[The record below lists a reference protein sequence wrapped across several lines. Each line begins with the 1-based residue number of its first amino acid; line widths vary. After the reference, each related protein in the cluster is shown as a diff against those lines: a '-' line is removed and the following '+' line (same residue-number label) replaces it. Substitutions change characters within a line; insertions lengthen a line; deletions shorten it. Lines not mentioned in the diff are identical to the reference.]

1 MASKNK
7 GEPDFEKTLDELQKL
22 LAELE
27 DSSLSLD
34 DSLAK
39 YARAKECLDICRKR
53 LKDAELKI
61 SVINGGS
68 VEKFDAA
75 PTEDV

>member
-7 GEPDFEKTLDELQKL
+7 CEPDFEKTLDELRKL
-22 LAELE
+22 LDQLE

-61 SVINGGS
+61 SVINAGT

-75 PTEDV
+75 PSEDE

>member
-7 GEPDFEKTLDELQKL
+7 GEPDFEKTLDELRKL
-22 LAELE
+22 LDQLE

-61 SVINGGS
+61 SVINAGT

-75 PTEDV
+75 PSEDE